1 VVSLYLLWIAG
12 ADSVNNPIDAKNQ
25 KRMPRRRKGGIM
37 KLLFLAVMLS
47 GALTTQV
54 FAGEKVGKS
63 SVPASHIG
71 ADAVWNAGPSF
82 PGKVQEKCGAL
93 SVPELGECFSR
104 VMKESGASIDA
115 IAFARR
121 MENDAWM
128 RAFRD
133 TGRVD
138 IAYVTYPFRA
148 NENQGVLLVNGD
160 PELIDVDDFVLPM
173 KGELEKDLV
182 YAGLAKRFP
191 DISFWPG
198 DRYSTEFPVA
208 LLLSGGGQR
217 VYVGYVLRNGC
228 HACEEI
234 GSAVFAFDFASNGK
248 FAGNKLMI
256 VTDTTGKRFSDP
268 AVPVTVKPGKEFSLV
283 LDSNRTTGYGWSLDG
298 SVDKSVVKLIGS
310 DYRQPSTK
318 LVGAGGADIFKFR
331 AVRKGKTVVFLRY
344 ARSWEKGV
352 EPVRRAAFTV
362 IVR

>member
-1 VVSLYLLWIAG
+1 
-12 ADSVNNPIDAKNQ
+12 
-25 KRMPRRRKGGIM
+25 M
-37 KLLFLAVMLS
+37 KLLFLAVMLF
-47 GALTTQV
+47 GALATQV

-71 ADAVWNAGPSF
+71 AGAVWNAGPSF

-93 SVPELGECFSR
+93 SAPELGECFSR
-104 VMKESGASIDA
+104 VMKESGASVEA
-115 IAFARR
+115 VAFARR

-148 NENQGVLLVNGD
+148 NENQGLLLVNGD
-160 PELIDVDDFVLPM
+160 PDLIDVDDFVLPM

-217 VYVGYVLRNGC
+217 VYVGYILRNGC

-318 LVGAGGADIFKFR
+318 LVGAGGADIFTFR

-344 ARSWEKGV
+344 ARPWEKGV

>member
-1 VVSLYLLWIAG
+1 
-12 ADSVNNPIDAKNQ
+12 
-25 KRMPRRRKGGIM
+25 M

-47 GALTTQV
+47 GALMTQV
-54 FAGEKVGKS
+54 FAGEIAGKS
-63 SVPASHIG
+63 SGTATNMG
-71 ADAVWNAGPSF
+71 AGAVWNAGPSF
-82 PGKVQEKCGAL
+82 PGKVQEKCGSL

-104 VMKESGASIDA
+104 VMKESGASTEA
-115 IAFARR
+115 VAFARR
-121 MENDAWM
+121 MENEAWM

-148 NENQGVLLVNGD
+148 NENQGLLLVNGD
-160 PELIDVDDFVLPM
+160 PDLIDVDNFVLPM
-173 KGELEKDLV
+173 KGELEKDPV
-182 YAGLAKRFP
+182 YAGLLKRFP

-198 DRYSTEFPVA
+198 DRYSTELPVA

-217 VYVGYVLRNGC
+217 IYVGYVLRNGC

-234 GSAVFAFDFASNGK
+234 GSAVFAFDFAANGK
-248 FAGNKLMI
+248 FTGNKLML

-268 AVPVTVKPGKEFSLV
+268 AVPVMVKPGKEFSLV

-318 LVGAGGADIFKFR
+318 LVGAGGAEIFTFR
-331 AVRKGKTVVFLRY
+331 AVKKGKTVVFLRY
-344 ARSWEKGV
+344 ARPWEKSV
-352 EPVRRAAFTV
+352 EPARRAAFVV